1 MAEHVDSGKDE
12 MRSNAIRVFTYVKD
26 VVQQLSSRAILHTD
40 KYEGVLWLD
49 RLMTHSGSKNCFA
62 HPGTGSEEVWI
73 SVAKQPEPRIPEPPA
88 KLRAWITP
96 GSGVSEKV
104 PPRLS
109 ERILDPTGEE
119 DENGELCWLT
129 LSDNPTL
136 EPLFQSYC
144 NGPWQEWAKTHTEW
158 LGFHEHV
165 YRQLFRLHQELTRLG
180 EEYELVLGMGC
191 LSWQSEGATIC
202 RHLVTVRASLSLDPA
217 TGHFT
222 IGPNPDSTEFHCEL
236 DMLPSQS
243 RPVREVIEHIDELLA
258 SSEGDPT
265 NRDGLDSAIRAV
277 MNSLDGDYDAGR
289 FHSEQPRERPFAAFA
304 PAVILRK
311 RSGAG
316 RLTFFESIVGQ
327 LSTDIE
333 LPACVSQL
341 VQEREVPAGVGERS
355 GTSGTSTGPD
365 RTYFPL
371 PANDDQIQIAER
383 LSARNGVLVQGPPGT
398 GKSHTITN
406 LLCHLLASGKRVLV
420 TAQTPRAL
428 QVLREKIKAVPGD
441 GGLAD
446 LCVSMLGDDRVA
458 QGDLER
464 SVANIIERKDR
475 WDTARES
482 ETKRLEQME
491 RDVADLEL
499 QRATLRA
506 QLRQLSEAESK
517 LHKIGEFSSEQT
529 AQRIAE
535 ATHQNAPLHDW
546 IQDRPPLESSLN
558 VSASDL
564 EELLRL
570 AHEISPEIAF
580 ECTRDVPVPGDNIP
594 ESQMIESLLRV
605 HESGT
610 EKFGGSEPS
619 ESLRAHAPADHL
631 ATHRAVA
638 NLATA
643 VAGLGIDES
652 DKWQIGALRDTL
664 VGNRGQWEVLLLSS
678 KNAIDKLEPDAS
690 VLSSDSVSLPSDKPA
705 EVLRADVADLVRH
718 VVEQRRSLGF
728 WIFKPAVVRRS
739 GYVLEN
745 CIINGQRA
753 NSPDSLQHLSRYLN
767 LCSVLDGC
775 WSLWRDVAEQE
786 PKNPATRLAALR
798 ELSATLQKITE
809 LAPLVDE
816 AKARL
821 TTTYSDAT
829 GRLSQPSALASIA
842 SECHERFA
850 RSRYSEATSKLN
862 AISRKCREMASLPTA
877 HPVCAELAE
886 AVGSRNPGTTT
897 SCLARIGQ
905 LLHTRTRHSQQL
917 ASKAKISSQLP
928 LLAHAILTS
937 PEDTRWAERFA
948 RFDESFKW
956 AKMKSWVDSRPS
968 HDSRH
973 GISESLQG
981 IEARILELTG
991 KVAAARAWKSCF
1003 EAMSESHRRSLVQ
1016 WQQAIAK
1023 LGKGTGIYAYKW
1035 RRAAQGELDRCKD
1048 AIPAWIMP
1056 LYRVFET
1063 VPPKPGLFDVVIVD
1077 EASQCGLDGLGLMF
1091 LGKKVIVV
1099 GDNEQISPSYVGVD
1113 REDMDRILK
1122 ARLGHMQSRQSFDI
1136 ENSLFDH
1143 AARLFDARVTL
1154 REHFRCV
1161 PDIIRFS
1168 NGLSY
1173 NNRLIPLRQYPPK
1186 RLAPLV
1192 HHHVPH
1198 GSATG
1203 TSGRKTN
1210 YIEADALVN
1219 AVIACCKDKAYEGK
1233 SMGVI
1238 SLLGDRQ
1245 AAYIEQQLLRNLGPE
1260 EMLKRKIICGDAY
1273 SFQGDERHVMFM
1285 SLVVSGDARFNALTS
1300 RSDKQRFNVAA
1311 SRAQD
1316 QCWLFHS
1323 VDASDI
1329 TNAECVRK
1337 QLLTHFYDPA
1347 RSVAESD
1354 GIDLPALRR
1363 QASDR
1368 SRPELPPPPFG
1379 SWFEVDVY
1387 LRIID
1392 RGYPTRVQY
1401 PMGAYRVDLVVEGA
1415 TRLAVE
1421 CDGDRWHGPER
1432 FDDDLRRQRQL
1443 ERAGLK
1449 FWRVGGSTFYA
1460 NPENA
1465 LQGLW
1470 TRLRE
1475 LGIEPAKGDD
1485 ATMPL
1490 DGYVA
1495 PFEMPTALPDNR
1507 RSSAATTTA
1516 RAETSATTTLSSR
1529 SGTEHRLPTPAPT
1542 ASRSITA
1549 KETAERAEIQ
1559 SLQAQLRAIWATQ
1572 GRTEQAVPASRLRL
1586 IQLIEAATVSPG
1598 STDAEPE
1605 GDVS

>member
-1 MAEHVDSGKDE
+1 MSEDFGSGKDE
-12 MRSNAIRVFTYVKD
+12 TRSNAIRVFTYVKD
-26 VVQQLSSRAILHTD
+26 VVQQLSSRPILHTD

-49 RLMTHSGSKNCFA
+49 NLMSHDGSRNCFA
-62 HPGTGSEEVWI
+62 APGTGNEQVWI
-73 SVAKQPEPRIPEPPA
+73 SVSKQPEPRPPEA
-88 KLRAWITP
+88 AERLRPWITP

-104 PPRLS
+104 PPRLA
-109 ERILDPTGEE
+109 ERILDPSGEE
-119 DENGELCWLT
+119 DENGELRWLSRT
-129 LSDNPTL
+129 DHPTL

-144 NGPWQEWAKTHTEW
+144 KGPWQEWAETHTGW

-191 LSWQSEGATIC
+191 LSWQSEGASIC
-202 RHLVTVRASLSLDPA
+202 RHIITVRASLSLDPA

-222 IGPNPDSTEFHCEL
+222 IGPNPDSTDFQYEL

-243 RPVREVIEHIDELLA
+243 RPGREVIEHIAELLG
-258 SSEGDPT
+258 SSGGDPT
-265 NRDGLDSAIRAV
+265 NRDGLDRAIRAV
-277 MNSLDGDYDAGR
+277 MNSLDGDYDSSRLDRA
-289 FHSEQPRERPFAAFA
+289 QPRERPYACFA

-316 RLTFFESIVGQ
+316 RLTFFESIVRQ

-333 LPACVSQL
+333 IPACVSQL
-341 VQEREVPAGVGERS
+341 VQEREAGGGHGETPGASR
-355 GTSGTSTGPD
+355 GPTGPD

-371 PANDDQIQIAER
+371 PANDDQVQIAER

-406 LLCHLLASGKRVLV
+406 LLCHLLASGNRVLV

-446 LCVSMLGDDRVA
+446 LCISMLGDDRVA

-482 ETKRLEQME
+482 ETKKLEEME
-491 RDVADLEL
+491 RDITGLKL
-499 QRATLRA
+499 QRATLRS
-506 QLRQLSEAESK
+506 QLRQLHEAESK
-517 LHKIGEFSSEQT
+517 LHKIGEFSIEQT

-535 ATHQNAPLHDW
+535 TTHQSAPLHDW
-546 IQDRPPLESSLN
+546 LQDRPALDASLG

-564 EELLRL
+564 EELLKL
-570 AHEISPEIAF
+570 AHEISPETAF
-580 ECTRDVPVPGDNIP
+580 DCTREVPVPGSKIP
-594 ESQMIESLLRV
+594 ETQVIDSLLRV
-605 HESGT
+605 YESGA
-610 EKFGGSEPS
+610 ERFAGSEPS
-619 ESLRAHAPADHL
+619 ESLRAHAATEHL
-631 ATHRAVA
+631 ATHRATT
-638 NLATA
+638 NLANA
-643 VAGLGIDES
+643 VAALGVNEGDS
-652 DKWQIGALRDTL
+652 WQIDALRDTL
-664 VGNRGQWEVLLLSS
+664 AGNRGQWEVLLESS
-678 KNAIDKLEPDAS
+678 KIAIGRLEPEAS
-690 VLSSDSVSLPSDKPA
+690 VLSTDSVSLPSDKPS

-718 VVEQRRSLGF
+718 VVDQKRPMGF
-728 WIFKPAVVRRS
+728 WIFRPAVVRRC

-745 CIINGQRA
+745 CIIDGQRA
-753 NSPDSLQHLSRYLN
+753 NSADSLQRLSRYLN
-767 LCSVLDGC
+767 ARSTLGAC
-775 WSLWRDVAEQE
+775 WSLWRDVVPHE
-786 PKNPATRLAALR
+786 PTSSAKRFAVLR
-798 ELSATLQKITE
+798 ELSATLQKIMG

-816 AKARL
+816 AKSRL
-821 TTTYSDAT
+821 ATTFPDAT
-829 GRLSQPSALASIA
+829 VRVSQPSALASIA
-842 SECHERFA
+842 SECQERFH
-850 RSRYSEATSKLN
+850 RSRHFEATSKLSE
-862 AISRKCREMASLPTA
+862 ISRKCRDMASLPSA
-877 HPVCAELAE
+877 HPLCAELAD
-886 AVGSRNPGTTT
+886 AIGSHNSGATI

-905 LLHTRTRHSQQL
+905 LLQIRSRHSLQL
-917 ASKAKISSQLP
+917 ASKARVSSQLP
-928 LLAHAILTS
+928 LLAQSIVAS
-937 PEDTRWAERFA
+937 PDDIHWPERFA
-948 RFDESFKW
+948 GIEAAFKW

-968 HDSRH
+968 QDSRH
-973 GISESLQG
+973 GISESLIG
-981 IEARILELTG
+981 IESRILELTG

-1035 RRAAQGELDRCKD
+1035 RKAAQGELDRCKD

-1063 VPPKPGLFDVVIVD
+1063 VPPKAGLFDVVIVD

-1099 GDNEQISPSYVGVD
+1099 GDNEQISPSYVGID

-1122 ARLGHMQSRQSFDI
+1122 ARLGHLQSRQSFDI

-1192 HHHVPH
+1192 HHRVPN

-1203 TSGRKTN
+1203 ASGRKTN
-1210 YIEADALVN
+1210 YGEADALVN

-1233 SMGVI
+1233 TMGVI

-1245 AAYIEQQLLRNLGPE
+1245 SSYIEQQLLRNLGPE

-1273 SFQGDERHVMFM
+1273 SFQGDERHVIFM
-1285 SLVVSGDARFNALTS
+1285 SLVVSGDARFKALTS

-1311 SRAQD
+1311 SRAQE

-1323 VDASDI
+1323 IDASDI

-1337 QLLTHFYDPA
+1337 QLLTHFHDPA

-1354 GIDLPALRR
+1354 GIDLPLLRA
-1363 QASDR
+1363 QASQRNR
-1368 SRPELPPPPFG
+1368 SELPPPPFE

-1387 LRIID
+1387 LRIVE
-1392 RGYPTRVQY
+1392 RGYPTRAQY
-1401 PMGAYRVDLVVEGA
+1401 PMGAYRIDLVIEGA

-1421 CDGDRWHGPER
+1421 CDGDRWHGPEH
-1432 FDDDLRRQRQL
+1432 FDVDLRRQRQL
-1443 ERAGLK
+1443 ERAGLR

-1460 NPENA
+1460 NPNHA

-1470 TRLRE
+1470 ARLQE

-1485 ATMPL
+1485 GTMPL

-1495 PFEMPTALPDNR
+1495 PFEVPTVLPEER
-1507 RSSAATTTA
+1507 RSGAASTTVAEEKSESTSSSSHRDGESRAPTSVPAVSGSTTT
-1516 RAETSATTTLSSR
+1516 
-1529 SGTEHRLPTPAPT
+1529 
-1542 ASRSITA
+1542 
-1549 KETAERAEIQ
+1549 KETAQQAEIR
-1559 SLQAQLRAIWATQ
+1559 SLQTQLRALWAAQ
-1572 GRTEQAVPASRLRL
+1572 GRAEQAVPASKLRL
-1586 IQLIEAATVSPG
+1586 LQLIEATTVS
-1598 STDAEPE
+1598 SNSADAESE
-1605 GDVS
+1605 VDLS